1 MKGDLPRGQ
10 QSAGP
15 DWVDWLCLAL
25 IVAWGLGWQAPDL
38 GHPTIRNWDEAFH
51 QAAARGTYQTF
62 FTPHLY
68 PEHLYPSPPPTE
80 WWSST
85 VWLHK
90 PTGPFW
96 FAAAVMKG
104 IGVTPL
110 ALRLGGLLGQIG
122 AALALY
128 LLARKALG
136 SFWPLVAAL
145 GFLAL
150 PFGWKL
156 TQGFHFGDATDG
168 TLVGWVS
175 LAMLLG
181 IRAAERRSWRWA
193 LAAGGATGVAFLC
206 KSALGLVPL
215 GTFAVLTA
223 LAAVGFCRG
232 PRWRELAAFTGAL
245 LGVAAPWNLYAAWRW
260 PEIFQAASG
269 HTLAHL
275 GEAGRFELGPWARPW
290 DAIFNEVLATE
301 VSPLPHAFL
310 VLAGGV
316 LAVRAWR
323 RRELPLVAAAI
334 WLWATWLIHSWAT
347 IKVPAQV
354 WSALPAAFLAIA
366 ALTSELYRSPGL
378 AGATLGA
385 LAAPWL
391 IPLWPALGRWRA
403 ALPAPF
409 EQTRTLPGLVEGL
422 LLAAAGAALSLALL
436 AVLRRIDTRIA
447 SPRESGGPRSL
458 NAQAATPPTPGGPR
472 PLNAQTPTPPT
483 PGGLRPLDAR
493 EVGPPDP
500 GGPRPLDHRAPFAP
514 EGPKPLRRPV
524 NWVRVPL
531 VLCAPAL
538 LLGWL
543 LWAVP
548 RAQADQVNRLAPEL
562 WVSHS
567 AELGPALDAAVP
579 KRAVVFQDLDSD
591 PPGVFEVQSL
601 MFWSG
606 RIVYRRAPDPAAAE
620 RRGYHPYL
628 VSPAAEP
635 FAPVPGVPP
644 QAWLRAYDLKSPA
657 APSPL
662 PEGVRPLEIPL
673 GTQTV
678 VGWAAGPIDGDHHRY
693 AFYLRPT
700 GVPGPLAVT
709 FHLKNGGTR
718 RALIPPE
725 AALRSRHRLARSAWY
740 LAPAVGPPLEE
751 VGALQFGSAPPFEIQ
766 R

>member
-1 MKGDLPRGQ
+1 M
-10 QSAGP
+10 
-15 DWVDWLCLAL
+15 DWLCLAL
-25 IVAWGLGWQAPDL
+25 IVAWGLWWQAPDL
-38 GHPTIRNWDEAFH
+38 GHPTLRDWDEVFH

-62 FTPHLY
+62 FAPHLY
-68 PEHLYPSPPPTE
+68 ADHLYPQPPTE

-96 FAAAVMKG
+96 FAAAVMKV

-110 ALRLGGLLGQIG
+110 ALRLGGLLGQLG

-128 LLARKALG
+128 LMARKALG

-232 PRWRELAAFTGAL
+232 PRWRDLAAFAGAL
-245 LGVAAPWNLYAAWRW
+245 LVVAAPWNLYAAWRW
-260 PEIFQAASG
+260 PEIFRAASG

-275 GEAGRFELGPWARPW
+275 AEPGGFQLGPWARPW
-290 DAIFNEVLATE
+290 DAIFNEVLAAE
-301 VSPLPHAFL
+301 VSPLPHGFL
-310 VLAGGV
+310 VLAGLV

-323 RRELPLVAAAI
+323 KRELPLVAAAI
-334 WLWATWLIHSWAT
+334 WLWATWLIHSYAT

-354 WSALPAAFLAIA
+354 WSALPAAFLAMA
-366 ALTSELYRSPGL
+366 ALASELYRSPGL

-391 IPLWPALGRWRA
+391 MPLWPTLGRWRA
-403 ALPAPF
+403 GLPAWF
-409 EQTRTLPGLVEGL
+409 EQTRTLPGLFEGL
-422 LLAAAGAALSLALL
+422 LLAAAGAALALGLL
-436 AVLRRIDTRIA
+436 AVLRRIDTRVSA
-447 SPRESGGPRSL
+447 
-458 NAQAATPPTPGGPR
+458 PPLPGGPR
-472 PLNAQTPTPPT
+472 LL
-483 PGGLRPLDAR
+483 LRPVKL
-493 EVGPPDP
+493 
-500 GGPRPLDHRAPFAP
+500 
-514 EGPKPLRRPV
+514 
-524 NWVRVPL
+524 VRVTL
-531 VLCAPAL
+531 LLAAPAL
-538 LLGWL
+538 LWGWL

-548 RAQADQVNRLAPEL
+548 RAQAQQVVHLAPQL
-562 WVSHS
+562 LISYS

-579 KRAVVFQDLDSD
+579 QRAVVFQDLDAD

-601 MFWSG
+601 IFWSG
-606 RIVYRRAPDPAAAE
+606 RIVYRRAADPAAAE

-644 QAWLRAYDLKSPA
+644 HAWLRAYDLKSPA

-662 PEGVRPLEIPL
+662 PDGVHPLEIPA
-673 GTQTV
+673 GPQTV
-678 VGWAAGPIDGDHHRY
+678 VGWAAGRIDAGHHRY
-693 AFYLRPT
+693 AFYLRPN
-700 GVPGPLAVT
+700 GLPGPLAVT
-709 FHLKNGGTR
+709 FHLKNGTSR

-725 AALRSRHRLARSAWY
+725 DALRSRHRLARSAWY
-740 LAPAVGPPLEE
+740 TAPAVGPPLEE
-751 VGALQFGSAPPFEIQ
+751 VVALQFGSAPPFKIQ